1 MFQSFQELDEVS
13 FSWIMKE
20 GRAVMEVSYLYPH
33 ELEYGRWHRSRDI
46 KDGDFPFGSFMINKK
61 WWLEE
66 ELNNV
71 LLQFQQ
77 VCLRKG
83 QEKQGWKSSSCE

>member
-1 MFQSFQELDEVS
+1 
-13 FSWIMKE
+13 
-20 GRAVMEVSYLYPH
+20 MEVSYLYPH

-77 VCLRKG
+77 VRLREGLDKKNKVG
-83 QEKQGWKSSSCE
+83 NPLVANRSVLLIVSNRKIQPFSTVLH